1 VRNLGPGFGA
11 GTRHYARRCWL
22 PVFLLWPLMLVLF
35 GLTFFAGVIALALMQ
50 KSTFQGLG
58 RFLSGPLRDDLRFTR
73 RADRCRS
80 DRRISLT
87 LH

>member
-1 VRNLGPGFGA
+1 MKLPPALAQLDYR
-11 GTRHYARRCWL
+11 TRRFWL
-22 PVFLLWPLMLVLF
+22 PVFLLWPLMLLLF
-35 GLTFFAGVIALALMQ
+35 ALIFFAGVMALMQ

-58 RFLSGPLRDDLRFTR
+58 RFLVGLSEMICASRGTQIGLD
-73 RADRCRS
+73 AS

>member
-1 VRNLGPGFGA
+1 MKLPPALARLDCGVRRF
-11 GTRHYARRCWL
+11 WL
-22 PVFLLWPLMLVLF
+22 PFFLVWPLMLLLF
-35 GLTFFAGVIALALMQ
+35 AITCFAGVIAVALMQ

-58 RFLSGPLRDDLRFTR
+58 RFLSGLYEMICASRGTQIDVD
-73 RADRCRS
+73 AS

>member
-1 VRNLGPGFGA
+1 MKLLPALARLDYG
-11 GTRHYARRCWL
+11 ARRFWL

-35 GLTFFAGVIALALMQ
+35 ALTFFAGTIALALMQ

-58 RFLSGPLRDDLRFTR
+58 RFFSSLYETICASRGTQIDVDVSG
-73 RADRCRS
+73 
-80 DRRISLT
+80 RRISLT